1 MVSYSQLYADE
12 KASVNSLVK
21 GIPSDEAVTWCS
33 YIIFRKENLKMGES
47 DINILAPLPFSFES
61 EFQHKI
67 TDYLG
72 GFYYV

>member
-1 MVSYSQLYADE
+1 MV
-12 KASVNSLVK
+12 LV
-21 GIPSDEAVTWCS
+21 
-33 YIIFRKENLKMGES
+33 YLFRKENLKMGES

-72 GFYYV
+72 GLYYV